1 MQIAK
6 IYPNGMIQHPLGRS
20 CFMLAL
26 VLRTLIAPLRK
37 MAGIVTGSFINLTI
51 RHQIRPW

>member
-1 MQIAK
+1 M
-6 IYPNGMIQHPLGRS
+6 S
-20 CFMLAL
+20 AL

-37 MAGIVTGSFINLTI
+37 MAGIVTGSFISLTI